1 VAQASAATLAEM
13 NPLVRVEAVEAP
25 AEAAA
30 GGAAALPPA
39 FFAGYRVVVLAGAP
53 AAVAAAVGDAC
64 RAAGGVAFFAAAV
77 GAEHG
82 HFFAD
87 LGTHTY
93 VPAVRGVP
101 RCRCREAARRRSAC
115 AASPPFSR
123 TREKGASEE
132 PSMIRARAGG

>member
-1 VAQASAATLAEM
+1 M

-30 GGAAALPPA
+30 GGAAALPPS

-53 AAVAAAVGDAC
+53 AGVACAVGDAC

-77 GAEHG
+77 GAQHG

-87 LGTHTY
+87 LGAHTY
-93 VPAVRGVP
+93 VPAVRGVLTQHACGALLSWIALFQGT
-101 RCRCREAARRRSAC
+101 RAKSASEERALIRACARRR
-115 AASPPFSR
+115 
-123 TREKGASEE
+123 GV
-132 PSMIRARAGG
+132 